1 MSTGRSDEGYPPFE
15 MADPRILAI
24 MGSGETAPTMAKV
37 HRALFDRLGAEPNPA
52 VIIDTPYGF
61 QENANDLSARTVQF
75 FRERLGRDVAVATY
89 RNRDVDAVTSASAVA
104 LVRGSRYLMTGP
116 GSPSYALR
124 QWAGGPIPSAIVDRL
139 RSGGVVTMASAAALT
154 LGVSTIPVYEIY
166 KVGEAAH
173 WLPGL
178 DILGELTGLRAA
190 VVPHYDNAEGGNH
203 DTRFCYMGERRLLE
217 LEWQL
222 ADGAFVLGVDG
233 HTALILDLERGRA
246 SVAGRGGVTVRAR
259 GRSTVLPSGTELD
272 LQELG
277 DIARRLADGAGVD
290 IGWEPA
296 NTVHRREPKPPSADD
311 EPPSIRLAAAEFEGA
326 FVDALARDDRRAS
339 VAALLDL
346 DLAIE
351 RWTRSG
357 EDNLDLD
364 NAQSLLHALITR
376 LADPESTAVP
386 ADDEKLARLVDD
398 LIRVRDGAR
407 DSGHWSSADGIRA
420 ALARAGVQ
428 VRDQA
433 AGQDG

>member
-61 QENANDLSARTVQF
+61 QENADDLSARTVQF

-190 VVPHYDNAEGGNH
+190 VVPHLAALAPASALQARVALARGSMARERGDAGSA
-203 DTRFCYMGERRLLE
+203 MGHL
-217 LEWQL
+217 QAL
-222 ADGAFVLGVDG
+222 ADSSQ
-233 HTALILDLERGRA
+233 TAPKWQRERMRAWAQIGLVQLEQG
-246 SVAGRGGVTVRAR
+246 
-259 GRSTVLPSGTELD
+259 
-272 LQELG
+272 
-277 DIARRLADGAGVD
+277 
-290 IGWEPA
+290 
-296 NTVHRREPKPPSADD
+296 
-311 EPPSIRLAAAEFEGA
+311 AAAEAIVSFERA
-326 FVDALARDDRRAS
+326 LKEFERLETRVTPARADALVGLGRAHLAQGD
-339 VAALLDL
+339 AA
-346 DLAIE
+346 
-351 RWTRSG
+351 
-357 EDNLDLD
+357 
-364 NAQSLLHALITR
+364 
-376 LADPESTAVP
+376 
-386 ADDEKLARLVDD
+386 
-398 LIRVRDGAR
+398 
-407 DSGHWSSADGIRA
+407 SARA
-420 ALARAGVQ
+420 ALEQADSFWRGFDPASRSGAEAAEWLARAK
-428 VRDQA
+428 A
-433 AGQDG
+433 ARRG